1 MPEALSPPLPPSPRG
16 EVTCLGQGLAC
27 RSPSSCWSLDL
38 ASRDLC
44 SELLQFNFSKR
55 VLAVATR
62 TDALGGE
69 LRKCRQPCL
78 QNTDNLVGIQPVS
91 TEER

>member
-1 MPEALSPPLPPSPRG
+1 MPDAPSPPRPPSPRV

-38 ASRDLC
+38 ASRDLR
-44 SELLQFNFSKR
+44 SGLLQFNFSKH
-55 VLAVATR
+55 VLAVGTR

-69 LRKCRQPCL
+69 LRKCGQSC
-78 QNTDNLVGIQPVS
+78 V
-91 TEER
+91 